1 MIQFNFFEHCFWE
14 ILTES
19 GSPLDGWS
27 GFSGN
32 IYQSHPTKNWD
43 AIDTL
48 ETQVEQTRNNNHLIQ
63 VVKSSLMLK
72 NVRQILRLSG
82 TTHQIKNVPAIAKIL
97 SAERGQFENCF
108 QSEKGGE
115 HFVSQIK
122 DVLQLLAHAVV
133 LDGQEDGV
141 EDDAEGDDH
150 VEEGVVDDG
159 EENVLG
165 LEPTS
170 VVETTSPTASTVPIV
185 TRFWKSSLVELALK
199 P

>member
-1 MIQFNFFEHCFWE
+1 MVN
-14 ILTES
+14 
-19 GSPLDGWS
+19 SPL
-27 GFSGN
+27 
-32 IYQSHPTKNWD
+32 
-43 AIDTL
+43 
-48 ETQVEQTRNNNHLIQ
+48 V
-63 VVKSSLMLK
+63 LK
-72 NVRQILRLSG
+72 NVRQFFVSAILRLSG

-97 SAERGQFENCF
+97 SAERSQFENCF

-170 VVETTSPTASTVPIV
+170 VVETTSPTASTIPIV
-185 TRFWKSSLVELALK
+185 TRF
-199 P
+199 

>member
-1 MIQFNFFEHCFWE
+1 
-14 ILTES
+14 
-19 GSPLDGWS
+19 
-27 GFSGN
+27 
-32 IYQSHPTKNWD
+32 
-43 AIDTL
+43 
-48 ETQVEQTRNNNHLIQ
+48 
-63 VVKSSLMLK
+63 MLQ
-72 NVRQILRLSG
+72 NVRQIFVSAILRLSG

-170 VVETTSPTASTVPIV
+170 VVETTSPTASTIPIV
-185 TRFWKSSLVELALK
+185 TRFWKVHWLN
-199 P
+199 

>member
-1 MIQFNFFEHCFWE
+1 
-14 ILTES
+14 
-19 GSPLDGWS
+19 
-27 GFSGN
+27 
-32 IYQSHPTKNWD
+32 
-43 AIDTL
+43 
-48 ETQVEQTRNNNHLIQ
+48 
-63 VVKSSLMLK
+63 MLK

-97 SAERGQFENCF
+97 SAERSQFENCF

-165 LEPTS
+165 LQPTS
-170 VVETTSPTASTVPIV
+170 VVETTSPTASTIPIV
-185 TRFWKSSLVELALK
+185 TRF
-199 P
+199 

>member
-72 NVRQILRLSG
+72 NVRKILRLSG

-97 SAERGQFENCF
+97 SAERSQFENCF

-170 VVETTSPTASTVPIV
+170 VVETTSPTASTIPIV
-185 TRFWKSSLVELALK
+185 TRFWKVHWLN
-199 P
+199 

>member
-1 MIQFNFFEHCFWE
+1 
-14 ILTES
+14 
-19 GSPLDGWS
+19 
-27 GFSGN
+27 
-32 IYQSHPTKNWD
+32 
-43 AIDTL
+43 
-48 ETQVEQTRNNNHLIQ
+48 
-63 VVKSSLMLK
+63 MLK
-72 NVRQILRLSG
+72 NVRPIFVSAVLSLSG

-97 SAERGQFENCF
+97 SAERSQFENCF

-115 HFVSQIK
+115 DFVPQVK

-170 VVETTSPTASTVPIV
+170 VVETTSPTASTIPIV